1 MAIYNHTMGGAED
14 VTPTSDLGL
23 RVTEGRRER
32 SREHYECD
40 LCGRIYSAEPSLWV
54 HTKDSH
60 SDICPE
66 DWYGQQQL
74 RAYKKELCYR
84 KP

>member
-1 MAIYNHTMGGAED
+1 MAFYNHTMSGAED

-23 RVTEGRRER
+23 RITEGRREG